1 MNVDLRSEPNI
12 LRDKGIIAFIIY
24 IYLNKHWSHILIT
37 QERIPMLAIPSMNDT
52 HLEETLIINKLDVA
66 VSNNELEAITEILK
80 ELLAHTSMHYFDEEN
95 MMKESLFPAYKTH
108 KEEHDR
114 HLGELQSVITYFEK
128 HQDPRA
134 IYAYIEG
141 NLTPWILH
149 HADTMDRML
158 ALFLEEGATTACSA
172 TKGSTTGNC

>member
-1 MNVDLRSEPNI
+1 
-12 LRDKGIIAFIIY
+12 
-24 IYLNKHWSHILIT
+24 LIT
-37 QERIPMLAIPSMNDT
+37 QEQIPMLAIPSMNDI

-66 VSNNELEAITEILK
+66 VSHNELEAIGEILK
-80 ELLAHTSMHYFDEEN
+80 ELLEHTSMHYSNEEDR
-95 MMKESLFPAYKTH
+95 MEEALFPAYKTH
-108 KEEHDR
+108 KKEHDR
-114 HLGELQSVITYFEK
+114 HLKELKSVIAYFEK

-158 ALFLEEGATTACSA
+158 ALFLEEGATAACSD
-172 TKGSTTGNC
+172 TKGCTTGNC